1 METEIAG
8 AFERSE
14 RHSRQGTAVLAIGP
28 LTVLAAA
35 VWAAA
40 QPYRLTLLD
49 PAAHGVWDQLAQPPL
64 LVALVGV
71 LFHLAVARPLVRE
84 LDGG

>member
-8 AFERSE
+8 AFARSE
-14 RHSRQGTAVLAIGP
+14 RQSWRGTAVLAIGP
-28 LTVLAAA
+28 LTVVAAA
-35 VWAAA
+35 VWVIA

-49 PAAHGVWDQLAQPPL
+49 PTAHGVWDHLAQPPL

-84 LDGG
+84 LEGG